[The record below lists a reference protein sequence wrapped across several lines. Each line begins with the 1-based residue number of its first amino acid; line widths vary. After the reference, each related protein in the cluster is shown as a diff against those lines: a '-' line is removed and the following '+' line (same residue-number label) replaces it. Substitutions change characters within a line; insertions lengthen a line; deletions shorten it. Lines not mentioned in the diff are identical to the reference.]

1 MNPKSAIQF
10 TMIFFLIVVL
20 YLLGTRIHINVGKVR
35 EIQDISEPPATPP
48 PTYIPS
54 PAPALNLEKKEEEG
68 ILGPYGYLT
77 NDMIREMDN
86 YPHKNPMMYKKRER
100 VLLNNLVE

>member
-20 YLLGTRIHINVGKVR
+20 YLLGTRIHVNVGKVR
-35 EIQDISEPPATPP
+35 EIQDVSEPPSLPP
-48 PTYIPS
+48 PTYHA
-54 PAPALNLEKKEEEG
+54 PAPAPAIELKEETKG
-68 ILGPYGYLT
+68 LLGPYGYLT
-77 NDMIREMDN
+77 NNMVKEMDN
-86 YPHKNPMMYKKRER
+86 YPHKNPMMYKKRDR

>member
-20 YLLGTRIHINVGKVR
+20 YLLGTRIHVNVGKVR
-35 EIQDISEPPATPP
+35 EIQDISEPPSTPP

-54 PAPALNLEKKEEEG
+54 PSPAPAPEKKEEG
-68 ILGPYGYLT
+68 LLGPYGYLT
-77 NDMIREMDN
+77 NNMIREMDD